1 MKRAI
6 IIEQVIETPNGYDIG
21 LSGRPPK
28 VRRPPKVIFVP
39 EKFDFLTIS
48 RRGERIIVLDES
60 LYVLSGTKINDGL
73 YGSYINKTAHCRY
86 CGREFRMKSY
96 RHVYCSRWCKQKYG
110 EL

>member
-28 VRRPPKVIFVP
+28 IIFVP
-39 EKFDFLTIS
+39 GKYDFLTIN
-48 RRGERIIVLDES
+48 RHGERIIVLDES
-60 LYVLSGTKINDGL
+60 LYVLSGTKRREEVYEI
-73 YGSYINKTAHCRY
+73 YINKTMHCRY
-86 CGREFRMKSY
+86 CGMEFRMKSY
-96 RHVYCSRWCKQKYG
+96 RHVYCSRFCKQKYR